1 MSHGDWKAM
10 FHGIQQKDLE
20 LVRYYLQLG
29 IDVNYQHPEYM
40 TSPLIESIRVGE
52 AAMVQL
58 LLDNGA
64 SAQTVEM
71 DTQKSPLAVAKATG
85 NQEIFA
91 IIAAKLKTEGQFGQA
106 NGATMQ
112 AVVCPAYG
120 PPEVLRVQQVAKPQ
134 PKDHEIL
141 VKIKATAVNSGD
153 VRVRG
158 LQVSGWMKPV
168 MRLVLGFSRPRKPI
182 LGTVYAG
189 VVEQV
194 GRGVSTFKVG
204 DNVFGMTGFG
214 FGTYAEFIAVGEKSN
229 VAIMPKNA
237 SSEEAAALIF
247 GGQTALY
254 FLQKAKIGA
263 KPNPKVLII
272 GATGSVGSAAVQIAK
287 YHGAE
292 VTAVVS
298 SAGLTLMQALGVK
311 NLILYDQADFTQTT
325 ARHDIVF
332 DAVGKTTRRQC
343 AKLLAEGGSYQT
355 VGGLEYASETQ
366 QQLLLLKEL
375 YEKGQL
381 NAVID
386 KVFPLAEVVEAHQYV
401 DTGRKKGNVVLK
413 VGE

>member
-1 MSHGDWKAM
+1 M

-20 LVRYYLQLG
+20 LVRYYLHMG

-52 AAMVQL
+52 AAMVRL

-71 DTQKSPLAVAKATG
+71 DSQKSPLAVAKATG
-85 NQEIFA
+85 NQEILA
-91 IIAAKLKTEGQFGQA
+91 IIAAKLEADGQLGQA
-106 NGATMQ
+106 GEVATTMR

-134 PKDHEIL
+134 PKSKEIL
-141 VKIKATAVNSGD
+141 VKIMATAVNSGD

-158 LQVSGWMKPV
+158 LQISGWMKLA
-168 MRLVLGFSRPRKPI
+168 MRLVLGFSKPRKPI

-189 VVEQV
+189 VVEQA
-194 GRGVSTFKVG
+194 GQGVSKFKVG
-204 DNVFGMTGFG
+204 DDVFGMTGFG

-229 VAIMPKNA
+229 VAIMPNNA
-237 SSEEAAALIF
+237 SFEEAAAIIF

-254 FLQKAKIGA
+254 FLQKAKLGA
-263 KPNPKVLII
+263 KPNPKILII

-287 YHGAE
+287 HQGAE
-292 VTAVVS
+292 VTAVGS
-298 SAGLTLMQALGVK
+298 SAGLGLMQALGVK
-311 NLILYDQADFTQTT
+311 DLILYDQADFAQTT
-325 ARHDIVF
+325 ERYDIVF

-343 AKLLAEGGSYQT
+343 AKLLAEGGTYKT
-355 VGGLEYASETQ
+355 VGGLEYAPESQ

-386 KVFPLAEVVEAHQYV
+386 KVFPLAEVVEAHKYV

-413 VGE
+413 LGE

>member
-1 MSHGDWKAM
+1 M